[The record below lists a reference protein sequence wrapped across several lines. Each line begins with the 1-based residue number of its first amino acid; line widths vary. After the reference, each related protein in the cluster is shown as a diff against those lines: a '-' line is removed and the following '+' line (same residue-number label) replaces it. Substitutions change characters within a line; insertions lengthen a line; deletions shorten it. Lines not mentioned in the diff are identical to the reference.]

1 MGLTLFEDSSTGVLL
16 IFLTLAAGIGF
27 MLIILVCKE
36 LFEILFYPDKRNERF
51 KAEREL
57 RDEQRKEARRKRR
70 EEEEAEARRIHNKR
84 ISYSRSS
91 QNEVVPTK
99 PKPKGE
105 CSYCDSGTNY
115 VCRVPNGCKNGV
127 CKRCRESGRAKE
139 HFKSVVIKKRW
150 HGQWAD
156 VRSVRDGYMCKKCAI
171 IASRKWSDD
180 GSDVGY

>member
-36 LFEILFYPDKRNERF
+36 LFEIIFYPDKRNERF

-57 RDEQRKEARRKRR
+57 RDEQRKEARRKRI
-70 EEEEAEARRIHNKR
+70 EEDEALARRTHNKWL
-84 ISYSRSS
+84 SYSKSS
-91 QNEVVPTK
+91 QSEVVLTK

-105 CSYCDSGTNY
+105 CSYCGSGTNY
-115 VCRVPNGCKNGV
+115 VCRVPNGCKNGI
-127 CKRCRESGRAKE
+127 CKKCRDSGRAKE
-139 HFKSVVIKKRW
+139 YTRWEVIKRGW
-150 HGQWAD
+150 IYNR
-156 VRSVRDGYMCKKCAI
+156 VIPVRDGYMCKKCAI